1 VKTLVVSFLT
11 VPTALA
17 CGASTTPAPAS
28 AARPVVLAPPMS
40 SLSFYVG
47 SWQCDGTSFATQGQ
61 AKEEHWKARMEVA
74 PELDGKW
81 LSVQMIGPK
90 QNRTAEHK
98 GFDPVARRW
107 VHVAVGNDGSWVTMS
122 SPGWTGSHM
131 VWTPDASQ
139 EKYHATF
146 TKLGEDR
153 YAHLVVADTDH
164 GEEKI
169 WQKVCTKVR
178 S

>member
-1 VKTLVVSFLT
+1 
-11 VPTALA
+11 
-17 CGASTTPAPAS
+17 
-28 AARPVVLAPPMS
+28 MN

-61 AKEEHWKARMEVA
+61 SKEEHWKARMEVA
-74 PELDGKW
+74 P
-81 LSVQMIGPK
+81 
-90 QNRTAEHK
+90 
-98 GFDPVARRW
+98 
-107 VHVAVGNDGSWVTMS
+107 
-122 SPGWTGSHM
+122 GWTGSHM
-131 VWTPDASQ
+131 VWKPEAAQ

-164 GEEKI
+164 GEEKV
-169 WQKVCTKVR
+169 WEKVCTKVR